1 MKEYFMKDANND
13 LDLIKFGLYSLKFNL
28 DMDETKR
35 LMLVKTIKTV
45 FADVNSYFFEKSLK
59 MENKTL
65 GETMRDTLRLI
76 SEGIVI
82 ISSYEMDQNEMI
94 SFLNDILQLFVYLD
108 LMKERIEGDEQT
120 RIQNKI

>member
-1 MKEYFMKDANND
+1 MKDANND